1 MEDALN
7 CSIAPARAADATA
20 ISSMSARL
28 IEAGLPQSWTVWR
41 VSKFIRNKSS
51 IVLTARTESVLVGF
65 AIMHFKDHEAHLNL
79 LAVEPRYRRTGIGR
93 SLLSWLEESAVVAG
107 IFLISLEVR
116 ADNSDALGFYAD
128 LGYQETGLLPRYYD
142 DRFDA
147 ALLARD
153 LSVDGTAG
161 DSIFP

>member
-1 MEDALN
+1 M
-7 CSIAPARAADATA
+7 
-20 ISSMSARL
+20 
-28 IEAGLPQSWTVWR
+28 
-41 VSKFIRNKSS
+41 
-51 IVLTARTESVLVGF
+51 
-65 AIMHFKDHEAHLNL
+65 
-79 LAVEPRYRRTGIGR
+79 
-93 SLLSWLEESAVVAG
+93 
-107 IFLISLEVR
+107 ISLEVR

>member
-7 CSIAPARAADATA
+7 CSIAPAISADADA

-41 VSKFIRNKSS
+41 VGKFIRSKNSM
-51 IVLTARTESVLVGF
+51 VLTARVEGVLVGF
-65 AIMHFKDHEAHLNL
+65 AIMHFKDDEAHLNL
-79 LAVEPRYRRTGIGR
+79 LAVEPGYRRAGIGR
-93 SLLSWLEESAVVAG
+93 SLLCWLEESAVVAG

-116 ADNSDALGFYAD
+116 ADNSEALKFYAD
-128 LGYQETGLLPRYYD
+128 LGYQETGLIPRYYD

-153 LSVDGTAG
+153 LRVVSTAG
-161 DSIFP
+161 DSNFP